1 MRIVLFAAI
10 LLAVVSVPAAY
21 ASTLQLVTENGN
33 VFSIDFD
40 EILRIW
46 DGYNPTNQTQTI
58 TTLQHQI
65 ANLTT
70 RLNSITNSTDVD
82 DIQDRIDELQEQLN
96 SNSTST
102 EATITL
108 LESQIEVL
116 REQLTMA
123 LTNSTA
129 TEAEIDVL
137 QNTIDTLI
145 EDLENLEQDG
155 VGAGALGT
163 SGRMVSAVLDGYVIY
178 GEHGKLGT
186 ISEATTYNRYTG
198 PVDYIGIIPDKDS
211 FTQYSL
217 GLPNGRY
224 YVSDSELVPVQGSS
238 KLVRTD
244 GHKVLEGSA
253 PVIDNQG
260 RDVEIGVNGKVLV
273 QLDKNRFGNGV
284 TVGVDTDAVTAQVV
298 TSPNDLINTEYRDF
312 NGTGKFVL
320 FEGEAQSE
328 PLELVY
334 FGGNGPDGGATR
346 WSCFHKPYGDPD
358 ERCTVRS
365 SGQGYVVDLRAPYDI
380 KAFNTYADHSPPIPH
395 VLDVYVSDV
404 EESVVHSDTTVSVRH
419 GKQTGVRSMGED
431 TRYGDGDYL
440 INSTFVD
447 GLWHMTS
454 LAEQWI
460 YQISESYSWRT
471 YYAGGWTEG
480 IVGAKGTH
488 VVADATPYVVRGSVG
503 PFSSE
508 KIPTVADS
516 NVYVLLEGSGN
527 DQTYTVSGIVEDATP
542 PTVQSIER
550 YNPSG
555 LATSSDMLVYKVIL
569 SEDVVNVATS
579 NFLLSTDSTGG
590 VVTGSDQFVGTS
602 SQSRAIPNRGTLLD
616 PITVSDSGA
625 ASTVSVSVNITHR
638 QPQTITIGLIAPDGA
653 ERTLRIPTPKITDDI
668 VETFTAVFADTQI
681 AGDWS
686 LRVHDYYYHSSFPGT
701 LNSWALTID
710 HGPYAEPVTSITGSG
725 DTYYATVIPM
735 RDGTYNLDFST
746 NSTITDLA
754 SNLLTE
760 KIPTTGTDDTYVVT
774 GIINTMPPTVSS
786 IERHNPTVQNTNSQ
800 TLTYKVTFNR
810 DVTGVDAFDFVFSPD
825 STGGGNSGSYP
836 VTSISGSGDTYHVTV
851 PAATDGTYN
860 LDLVS
865 SGHGIADTTST
876 PLTDTV
882 PATGIDQTYV
892 NISGRDNTR
901 PTVLSID
908 RHDPQNQYTD
918 SKTLTYKVTFSED
931 VTGVDA
937 SDFIFSPDSTGDAI
951 TFPTDQFVQ
960 TNSPHMFVRAGRTGT
975 NSMTVTDSGNIT
987 SLSVTMNVT
996 LDRSAARLWTH
1007 LVAPDGTEQQLYR
1020 GRVTNDVFQT
1030 YAPDFKGMDVSG
1042 DWSLKV
1048 RSIFRLNNE
1057 HVRLQN
1063 WTLVIN
1069 YGDPNESGRV
1079 ASISGFGDTYYAT
1092 VFATQNGTYNLDF
1105 VSSGHGIEDT
1115 ASNAMTDT
1123 SVAVG
1128 TARISAKE
1136 IVGGGDVQVNGLPG
1150 GVPWVFETV
1159 GGSQLYSGL
1168 TSSSGSITMPIPD
1181 HSMDGVPGEFSL
1193 LVYED
1198 GFGEDVQPGDMVA
1211 DLLNKEFFLRDI
1223 ENTPQNVVYIPER
1236 YMLYPITVPVTIE
1249 DVRLGKLTTDCNVTD
1264 QVRLR
1269 YLDGPYDVGSS
1280 MYVPF
1285 IPGMSALKMSV
1296 SGAHVCVKFADVLP
1310 SVQIVTF
1317 SGEEATGKNAPVIDL
1332 TVDATASAVL
1342 ATNEPTSLVV
1352 SFGASGFSEHDRYIQ
1367 FHGVVLTGDGGAAIT
1382 CPSAAPCPSE
1392 ARDMVST
1399 TRSIGNDARQS
1410 LENSYTTYEVKIDV
1424 FKNGQFYDTATLP
1437 LSSLIPVTPADL
1449 WGKYQFWN
1457 CDERDDRVDVA
1468 YATTQTTVSG
1478 GDHYYRPGCF
1488 WGGNDGLGIFQAITG
1503 TSWSEVMSHTFDIT
1517 GGNVGDHIEVQIS
1530 NRVIFNF
1537 PYPYGNYHP
1546 YNTEAVHYDWPS
1558 SFETEIIAGDDFL
1571 GPNYNRLEYVVQADY
1586 GQNDRGVFVKIND
1599 GSLTLVST
1607 K

>member
-1 MRIVLFAAI
+1 MRIALFAAI
-10 LLAVVSVPAAY
+10 LLIVVSVPAAY
-21 ASTLQLVTENGN
+21 AATLQLVTENGN

-40 EILRIW
+40 EILSIW
-46 DGYNPTNQTQTI
+46 EGYNPSNQTLAIKALELRIDQ
-58 TTLQHQI
+58 LV
-65 ANLTT
+65 
-70 RLNSITNSTDVD
+70 NSTVTNSTSQQDV
-82 DIQDRIDELQEQLN
+82 IDLQNQVTALIAQLN
-96 SNSTST
+96 ATRTNST
-102 EATITL
+102 ATDASVAIIQG
-108 LESQIEVL
+108 QINALVG
-116 REQLTMA
+116 QLNTV

-129 TEAEIDVL
+129 TEAEIDAL
-137 QNTIDTLI
+137 QDTINSLT

-155 VGAGALGT
+155 IGAGALGT
-163 SGRMVSAVLDGYVIY
+163 SGRMVSAALDGYVIY

-186 ISEATTYNRYTG
+186 ITEATTYNRYTG

-211 FTQYSL
+211 FTKYSL
-217 GLPNGRY
+217 GLPNGLY
-224 YVSDSELVPVQGSS
+224 NVHDSDLVPVQGSS

-244 GHKVLEGSA
+244 GYKVFEGSA

-273 QLDKNRFGNGV
+273 QLDKSSFGNGV
-284 TVGVDTDAVTAQVV
+284 TVGVDTEGVTAQVV
-298 TSPNDLINTEYRDF
+298 TSQNDLINTEYRDF

-328 PLELVY
+328 PLELVS
-334 FGGNGPDGGATR
+334 FGLNGPTGTPTL
-346 WSCFHKPYGDPD
+346 WSCVDDGAD
-358 ERCTVRS
+358 RCIIAS
-365 SGQGYVVDLRAPYDI
+365 SGEGYIELWSSY
-380 KAFNTYADHSPPIPH
+380 FSYYHLYAQHSPPIPH

-404 EESVVHSDTTVSVRH
+404 EESVVHSDTTVSVKHGDKVSRRALVESTRH
-419 GKQTGVRSMGED
+419 G
-431 TRYGDGDYL
+431 DGAYL

-460 YQISESYSWRT
+460 YQITESYSPGNYET
-471 YYAGGWTEG
+471 GWTEG
-480 IVGAKGTH
+480 IVGANGTH
-488 VVADATPYVVRGSVG
+488 VVADATPYVVRGSVD

-516 NVYVLLEGSGN
+516 NVYVLLEGIGN
-527 DQTYTVSGIVEDATP
+527 DQTYTVSGIVDDTTP

-550 YNPSG
+550 HNPSG
-555 LATSSDMLVYKVIL
+555 LATSSDTLAYKVVF
-569 SEDVVNVATS
+569 SEDVVNVVTS
-579 NFLLSTDSTGG
+579 NFLLSPDSTGG

-602 SQSRAIPNRGTLLD
+602 SQSRAIPNMGTLLD

-638 QPQTITIGLIAPDGA
+638 QPQTITIGLIAPDGS
-653 ERTLRIPTPKITDDI
+653 ERTLRSPTHKIADDI

-681 AGDWS
+681 AGDWN
-686 LRVHDYYYHSSFPGT
+686 LRVHDYYYHPSFPGT

-710 HGPYAEPVTSITGSG
+710 HGPYAEPVTSIAGSG
-725 DTYYATVIPM
+725 DTYYATVVPM
-735 RDGTYNLDFST
+735 RDGSYNLDLSA

-786 IERHNPTVQNTNSQ
+786 IERHNPTAQNTNSQ
-800 TLTYKVTFNR
+800 TLTYKVTFSE

-825 STGGGNSGSYP
+825 STDGGSSGSYP

-851 PAATDGTYN
+851 PADTDGTYN
-860 LDLVS
+860 LDLVPL
-865 SGHGIADTTST
+865 GHGIADTAST

-892 NISGRDNTR
+892 STSGIDNTR

-937 SDFIFSPDSTGDAI
+937 SDFIFSPDSTGEAI
-951 TFPTDQFVQ
+951 TFPTDQFAQ
-960 TNSPHMFVRAGRTGT
+960 TNSPRMFVSAGSTRSD
-975 NSMTVTDSGNIT
+975 SMTVTDSGNIT
-987 SLSVTMNVT
+987 SLSVAMNVT
-996 LDRSAARLWTH
+996 LDRPTASLWTH
-1007 LVAPDGTEQQLYR
+1007 LVAPDGTEQQLSR
-1020 GRVTNDVFQT
+1020 DRVTNDVFRT
-1030 YAPDFKGMDVSG
+1030 YAPDFKGMEVAG

-1048 RSIFRLNNE
+1048 RSTFRHANE
-1057 HVRLQN
+1057 HVRLQD

-1069 YGDPNESGRV
+1069 YAGPNESGRV

-1092 VFATQNGTYNLDF
+1092 VFATQNGTYNLDL

-1115 ASNAMTDT
+1115 AGNAMTDT

-1128 TARISAKE
+1128 TARISASG
-1136 IVGGGDVQVNGLPG
+1136 IVGAGDVRINGLPG
-1150 GVPWVFETV
+1150 GAPWVFETV
-1159 GGSQLYSGL
+1159 GGSKLYSGL

-1181 HSMDGVPGEFSL
+1181 RSMDGVPGEFSL

-1211 DLLNKEFFLRDI
+1211 DLLNKEFFPHDI

-1269 YLDGPYDVGSS
+1269 YLDGSYDVGSS

-1285 IPGMSALKMSV
+1285 IPGMSALKMSIE
-1296 SGAHVCVKFADVLP
+1296 GASVCVKFADVLP

-1317 SGEEATGKNAPVIDL
+1317 SGEEAAGKNAPVIDL

-1352 SFGASGFSEHDRYIQ
+1352 SFGASGFSEHDRYLEIT
-1367 FHGVVLTGDGGAAIT
+1367 GVILTGDGGATIT

-1392 ARDMVST
+1392 AVTMMEAGRY
-1399 TRSIGNDARQS
+1399 IGREAETALQH
-1410 LENSYTTYEVKIDV
+1410 SYTKYEVRIDV
-1424 FKNGQFYDTATLP
+1424 FKNGQFYDTATVP
-1437 LSSLIPVTPADL
+1437 IGSLSTVIPSDL
-1449 WGKYQFWN
+1449 ATKHDLTSHCWGDGPTVMVPVVN
-1457 CDERDDRVDVA
+1457 
-1468 YATTQTTVSG
+1468 QTTVAG
-1478 GDHYYRPGCF
+1478 GHHFYDYFCHYQRDYP
-1488 WGGNDGLGIFQAITG
+1488 IYQATTG

-1517 GGNVGDHIEVQIS
+1517 GGDVGDHIEVQIS

-1571 GPNYNRLEYVVQADY
+1571 GPHYAILEYVVQADY
-1586 GQNDRGVFVKIND
+1586 GPDNRGVFVKIND